1 MAKCQQAGDE
11 CLPAITD
18 FFCTVSRK
26 KRKCPPKRSPDEES
40 IWKKRDGLRA
50 GRLGEG
56 NAFSEKFPSSRR
68 PVQRPS
74 ALKQPPEPARSGAR
88 CPARWA
94 SRSFQAGRYRFKQGK
109 VARKLFAPGIG
120 EGRHARQFVLD
131 GLLAAAHERQAAL
144 VADIRPRQSSAFRP
158 TAPTGPD
165 T

>member
-40 IWKKRDGLRA
+40 LWKKRDGLRA

-56 NAFSEKFPSSRR
+56 NAFSEKFPSSMR

-74 ALKQPPEPARSGAR
+74 ALKQPPEPGAER
-88 CPARWA
+88 GEVPGAVGFPVFFKPDDIA
-94 SRSFQAGRYRFKQGK
+94 FKQGK

-120 EGRHARQFVLD
+120 EGPCATV
-131 GLLAAAHERQAAL
+131 
-144 VADIRPRQSSAFRP
+144 RPGWPLGGGA
-158 TAPTGPD
+158 
-165 T
+165 